1 MKITV
6 YIINTILFM
15 GCCLLVSTTIPEV
28 KDINVN
34 NKITYVNS
42 DAIKKEEVIEIAP
55 VEVVLEEP
63 VLQEKIEEEKTVVEE
78 TPKVVEGPKEDVVIG
93 KDEEIDY
100 EIPKDEEVYIPPITV
115 GSVFNGT
122 MSGYGSDIGDLT
134 ASEYNISKT
143 IYYEDSTY
151 GTLRILAS
159 DGCIPFGTVIE
170 VSNSKVGNF
179 KAIVLDRGGNIGFD
193 RLYDFDLLFE
203 TSVEAMNYGSSL
215 NATFKIL
222 RVGY

>member
-1 MKITV
+1 MRKTI
-6 YIINTILFM
+6 YIINAIIFM
-15 GCCLLVSTTIPEV
+15 GCCLLVSTTKPDV
-28 KDINVN
+28 KNIDVN

-42 DAIKKEEVIEIAP
+42 DAIVKEEVIEVVP
-55 VEVVLEEP
+55 LEDVSLVEKNEV
-63 VLQEKIEEEKTVVEE
+63 KEEEKSVVEE
-78 TPKVVEGPKEDVVIG
+78 VPKVVEGPKEDEVIG
-93 KDEEIDY
+93 KDEKIEY
-100 EIPKDEEVYIPPITV
+100 ETPKEEVYIPSITV
-115 GSVFNGT
+115 GSTFTGT

-134 ASEYNISKT
+134 ASEYNISET

-151 GTLRILAS
+151 GSLRILAS
-159 DGCIPFGTVIE
+159 DKCIPFGTVIE
-170 VSNSKVGNF
+170 VSNSKIGSF

-203 TSVEAMNYGSSL
+203 TSREAMNYGSSL

>member
-1 MKITV
+1 MRKTI
-6 YIINTILFM
+6 YIINAIIFM
-15 GCCLLVSTTIPEV
+15 GCCLLVSTTKPDV
-28 KDINVN
+28 KNIDVN

-42 DAIKKEEVIEIAP
+42 DAIVKEEVIE
-55 VEVVLEEP
+55 VVPLEDVSLEEKEE
-63 VLQEKIEEEKTVVEE
+63 VKEEEKSVVEE
-78 TPKVVEGPKEDVVIG
+78 VPKVVEGPKEDEVIG
-93 KDEEIDY
+93 KDEKIEY
-100 EIPKDEEVYIPPITV
+100 ETPKEEVYIPSITV
-115 GSVFNGT
+115 GSTFTGT

-134 ASEYNISKT
+134 ASEYNISET

-151 GTLRILAS
+151 GSLRILAS
-159 DGCIPFGTVIE
+159 DKCIPFGTVIE
-170 VSNSKVGNF
+170 VSNSKIGSF

-203 TSVEAMNYGSSL
+203 TSREAINYGSSL

>member
-1 MKITV
+1 MRKTI
-6 YIINTILFM
+6 YIINAIIFM
-15 GCCLLVSTTIPEV
+15 GCCLLVSTTKPDV
-28 KDINVN
+28 KNIDVN

-42 DAIKKEEVIEIAP
+42 DAIVKEEVIE
-55 VEVVLEEP
+55 VVPLEDVSLEEKEE
-63 VLQEKIEEEKTVVEE
+63 VKEEEKSVVEE
-78 TPKVVEGPKEDVVIG
+78 VPKVVEGPKEDEVIG
-93 KDEEIDY
+93 KDEKIEY
-100 EIPKDEEVYIPPITV
+100 ETPKEEVYIPSITV
-115 GSVFNGT
+115 GSTFTGT

-134 ASEYNISKT
+134 ASEYNISET

-151 GTLRILAS
+151 GSLRILAS
-159 DGCIPFGTVIE
+159 DKCIPFGTVIE
-170 VSNSKVGNF
+170 VSNSKIGSF

-203 TSVEAMNYGSSL
+203 TSKEAINYGSSL